1 MAVHPSHSGIPATAE
16 ARFPVRDESCRTYQC
31 PPSLR
36 ATRDPSTP
44 PALRLPHAPAPR
56 ILPRGAA
63 DSEDFLGILR
73 RSSSLSR
80 RFQLA
85 EAFQRAVQR
94 KGHALTRF
102 LDAFKSLLSSVPR
115 TLPTG
120 SFPGIPPGGHPVF

>member
-1 MAVHPSHSGIPATAE
+1 MIRRPPRSTLFPYTTLFRSLLRIPEQNSRKMAVHPSHSGIPATAE

-80 RFQLA
+80 D
-85 EAFQRAVQR
+85 R
-94 KGHALTRF
+94 K
-102 LDAFKSLLSSVPR
+102 SV
-115 TLPTG
+115 
-120 SFPGIPPGGHPVF
+120 V